1 MPFKGG
7 LEAAA
12 KMLAGLDAKAQQRIL
27 EDIAQKNPE
36 MAAALRE
43 SMVTFDDLQYLSVKM
58 LQELL
63 REIKIKDLALGLR
76 IGSPELKQKILSNIS
91 GGLRSE
97 IEEVLLG
104 PPKPV
109 DQVQEAVTRVMEVVR
124 TKVEKGELVFRK
136 DDELV

>member
-12 KMLAGLDAKAQQRIL
+12 KMLAGLDSRAQQRIL
-27 EDIAQKNPE
+27 EDIALKNPE
-36 MAAALRE
+36 MAQALRE
-43 SMVTFDDLQYLSVKM
+43 SMVTFDDLQFLSVKM

-76 IGSPELKQKILSNIS
+76 IGSPELKQKILSQIS
-91 GGLRSE
+91 GGMRAE

-109 DQVQEAVTRVMEVVR
+109 EKVQEAVTRVMEVVR
-124 TKVEKGELVFRK
+124 AKIDKGELVLRK